1 MVSGLNP
8 VDNVAKKSTIRL
20 MHLKSDWFDSVS
32 PQPDENVVNNCIIRL
47 VCLKSD
53 WSDSV

>member
-8 VDNVAKKSTIRL
+8 VDNVAKKSTIWL

-32 PQPDENVVNNCIIRL
+32 PQPDENVVNNCIIQL